1 MQRATYVRIHGDKP
15 IGNAIADGV
24 EFNVEAGVIKDLEEQ
39 LKEAHQRIRQLEA
52 QLGVA
57 AFAQSKQYR
66 QKIDELNR
74 KYPNRPHSKFY
85 DKMLVLIGTLWLI
98 HTEGEIS

>member
-74 KYPNRPHSKFY
+74 KYPNRSHSKFY

-98 HTEGEIS
+98 HTEGGVS